1 MQTQYTVTGGG
12 GVELNVLEWGNAQ
25 GRPILFIHGWSQS
38 YLCWEKQYESA
49 LADEFRL
56 VAFDL
61 RGHGMSAAPAA
72 ESAYTSSQL
81 WADDVHAVISA
92 RGLDRPV
99 LVGWSYGGLVLTDYV
114 RAYGDDAIAGIN
126 FVGASVRLNEAVV
139 GTLIGSGFSDTLPRS
154 TSRDLAVSIDGIR
167 DFIDRCFAVKLSRK
181 DYERTLCSNMT
192 ARPDVRAALVARNVV
207 ADDVLRA
214 LKVPALVTQGRK
226 DTAVLP
232 AMAEHI
238 LATCPTAR
246 ASWYDE
252 AAHGPFMESP
262 QRFNRELAAFVRAV
276 NA

>member
-12 GVELNVLEWGNAQ
+12 GVDLNVLEWGNPQ

-126 FVGASVRLNEAVV
+126 FVGASVRLNEAVI
-139 GTLIGSGFSDTLPRS
+139 GTLIGSGFSDTFPRS
-154 TSRDLAVSIDGIR
+154 TSPDLAVSIDGIR

-192 ARPDVRAALVARNVV
+192 ARPDVRAALVARDVV